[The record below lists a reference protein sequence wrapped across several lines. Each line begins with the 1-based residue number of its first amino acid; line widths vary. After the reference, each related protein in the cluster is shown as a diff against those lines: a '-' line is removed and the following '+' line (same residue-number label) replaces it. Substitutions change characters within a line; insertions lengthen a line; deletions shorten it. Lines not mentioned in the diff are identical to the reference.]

1 MGNLALFAL
10 RIVLAVV
17 LAGSVFVQVVML
29 PLIAID
35 LDEADDPALSD
46 LHLTFLAV
54 VFLILVFLGIV
65 MAQVVLVCVWKLLT
79 MVRKGTVFSHG
90 AFRYVDIVIG
100 AIATASVLTFGIACT
115 LAPGDVAPGVVL
127 LICGVSVTIA
137 GIALVVFVM
146 RMLLAQAIARD
157 VEAHHLQAEL
167 DEVI

>member
-46 LHLTFLAV
+46 LDLTFLAV
-54 VFLILVFLGIV
+54 VFLVLVFLCIV

-79 MVRKGTVFSHG
+79 MVRRGTVFSPG
-90 AFRYVDIVIG
+90 AFRYVDIVIA
-100 AIATASVLTFGIACT
+100 AIAS
-115 LAPGDVAPGVVL
+115 
-127 LICGVSVTIA
+127 
-137 GIALVVFVM
+137 
-146 RMLLAQAIARD
+146 ARC
-157 VEAHHLQAEL
+157 
-167 DEVI
+167 